1 MIGAVWKQ
9 KQKDYGFEGKSE
21 LNMESGWWYGAS
33 EKK

>member
-1 MIGAVWKQ
+1 MKGAEWKQ

-21 LNMESGWWYGAS
+21 LYMESGKQYGPS